1 MKKQEQYYR
10 IAHDASLN
18 RTHPAVIAISGSAE
32 SVKRI
37 LDLGCG
43 DGTRLGNL
51 KTRAEKIGVDIND
64 FAIKKASKNF
74 PDVEFVK
81 VNIEKLP
88 FKSNSFDLV
97 YSMFVIEHVVSPEK
111 VIKEAVRVLK
121 KGDSFILCAPNYG
134 APNRRSPNS
143 KENKLSKLAKSLFRK
158 SDGNFLGWTKVKPSK
173 GEYFIDTDTRVEPF
187 IGSLIPFLEKLKLKI
202 IKKSSLWEIDDFSV
216 KQLPFRFLGSLKIP
230 PFDYWGPQIFVIS
243 KK

>member
-1 MKKQEQYYR
+1 MTEFK
-10 IAHDASLN
+10 L
-18 RTHPAVIAISGSAE
+18 V
-32 SVKRI
+32 
-37 LDLGCG
+37 
-43 DGTRLGNL
+43 
-51 KTRAEKIGVDIND
+51 IND
-64 FAIKKASKNF
+64 PKSGRSFSKVVRDSEADIFRGKKIK
-74 PDVEFVK
+74 D
-81 VNIEKLP
+81 NI
-88 FKSNSFDLV
+88 
-97 YSMFVIEHVVSPEK
+97 
-111 VIKEAVRVLK
+111 

-230 PFDYWGPQIFVIS
+230 PFDYWGQQIFVIT
-243 KK
+243 KKRKLHF